1 MMPPVARGRGD
12 ARALAAVRLLHT
24 AIWAFFASSILAIP
38 VTVWLGQL
46 VAALW
51 LSVFVWGEVVV
62 LVLNRMRC
70 PLTTLAARYTEDRAD
85 NFDICL
91 PRWLARYNQRLF
103 GTLFALSQ
111 FQLGWALLTG

>member
-1 MMPPVARGRGD
+1 MTPPAARGRGD
-12 ARALAAVRLLHT
+12 ARALTAVRLLHT

-51 LSVFVWGEVVV
+51 LSVFVWGEVLV
-62 LVLNRMRC
+62 LV
-70 PLTTLAARYTEDRAD
+70 
-85 NFDICL
+85 L